1 MRTPDT
7 AAPVVES
14 VARPVIFCGTGV
26 GLGGGIV
33 GGVGLGAGVVGG
45 VELGV
50 SVEVDTEVVGAAT
63 VDVGSS
69 VR

>member
-14 VARPVIFCGTGV
+14 VARPIIFCGTGV
-26 GLGGGIV
+26 GPGGGIV

-45 VELGV
+45 VALGV
-50 SVEVDTEVVGAAT
+50 SVGVETEVVAGAT
-63 VDVGSS
+63 VGVGSR